1 MDAREMRG
9 MEIAATAKLRRDT
22 KGWVV
27 PSQSGPGTYL
37 VAPAPSTNYK
47 VAQGLVPP
55 PEGVQPWGC
64 DCPDF
69 ELRR

>member
-37 VAPAPSTNYK
+37 VVPAPSMSYK

-55 PEGVQPWGC
+55 PEGVQP
-64 DCPDF
+64 
-69 ELRR
+69 